1 MKKIINV
8 IQTRLLTEKNLFNW
22 SRFFV
27 SPYRLTAIDTRHCES
42 FHPKLLLFKIDN
54 EMKQSAIK
62 YRSIIK
68 QIAISRKNEIS
79 NDGINRKLLFVLAI
93 SFIVGFSSLHAQTQL
108 QVYQDTAALNNPSI
122 QSLYRQ
128 YEMVK
133 QKAPQIGALPD
144 LTFAAGYFISPVET
158 RVGPQQATLGV
169 SQSFPWFGQ
178 LEAQEK
184 SVIEKANVV
193 LELFNSERSKIN
205 FDVSTTYYNLYVL
218 RAAIR
223 ITEDNIVL
231 LNTMK
236 NLANV
241 KFESGKASMVDVLR
255 IEMELGELENQI
267 KYLRDSKRPLEAQ
280 FEQLLNTELT
290 EEVSFPEVLWSDK
303 LSIDREIITDSV
315 QLANPSILS
324 LQHQILSFDQEVI
337 AANKIGAPSFTV
349 GLNYTFVGDR
359 AGYTGDDNGRDVIL
373 PTVGV
378 KIPLYRK
385 KYDALIKEKE
395 IAKESVSLKK
405 DNLSN
410 ELNTKLATGF
420 RDYDDAVR
428 RVELYLE
435 LSQYARQALDILM
448 AEYTSTEINFE
459 EVIRMDRKLLRY
471 ELELEKARA
480 NQNTTVAYI
489 NYLMG
494 K

>member
-1 MKKIINV
+1 MSKILI
-8 IQTRLLTEKNLFNW
+8 ILDRTKNLFSW
-22 SRFFV
+22 IRFFV
-27 SPYRLTAIDTRHCES
+27 LPYGYTTMNTRHCES
-42 FHPKLLLFKIDN
+42 LHAKLLFFEIDN
-54 EMKQSAIK
+54 GMTQSAIK
-62 YRSIIK
+62 NRSIIK
-68 QIAISRKNEIS
+68 QIATSRKNEIR
-79 NDGINRKLLFVLAI
+79 NDAINMKLLFAMAI
-93 SFIVGFSSLHAQTQL
+93 SFIVGFSNLQAQTQL

-133 QKAPQIGALPD
+133 QRAPQIGALPD
-144 LTFAAGYFISPVET
+144 LTFGVGYFISPVET

-178 LEAQEK
+178 LDAQEK
-184 SVIEKANVV
+184 AVIEKANVV

-205 FDVSTTYYNLYVL
+205 FNVSTTYNNLYVL
-218 RAAIR
+218 RTAIR
-223 ITEDNIVL
+223 ITEENIVL

-236 NLANV
+236 DLANV

-267 KYLRDSKRPLEAQ
+267 KYLQDSKEPLVTK

-290 EEVSFPEVLWSDK
+290 EEVVFPKVLWSDK
-303 LSIDREIITDSV
+303 LTVSRELIKDSV
-315 QLANPSILS
+315 QTVNPSILS
-324 LQHQILSFDQEVI
+324 LQHEILSFDQEVI
-337 AANKIGAPSFTV
+337 AAKKIGAPSFTV

-359 AGYTGDDNGRDVIL
+359 TGYSGDDNGRDVIL
-373 PTVGV
+373 PTIGV

-395 IAKESVSLKK
+395 IAKQSVNLKK
-405 DNLSN
+405 DNLTN
-410 ELNTKLATGF
+410 ELKTKLANGF

-428 RVELYLE
+428 RVELYIE
-435 LSQYARQALDILM
+435 LSQYARQALDVLM

-459 EVIRMDRKLLRY
+459 EVIRMDRKLLKY

-480 NQNTTVAYI
+480 DQNTTVAYI